1 MKLRTIGAV
10 LAGAAMIGATVAGAA
25 AAADVPA
32 KSWWID
38 PATGQPNVA
47 IVVGAQA
54 NASDVVSASLIA
66 AAVGNMA
73 TVEETAATTK
83 TATAKWEKVGE
94 YNYSYPERI
103 INYTGGNCRLQDRP
117 SKWYIDFELY
127 SYQFW
132 ETAENSWPN
141 PAYDTYVQIAVP
153 SDVRNPAGSL
163 VAKGLSTLWFS
174 NSSKEWDSKDRV
186 YYFSVL
192 GSTGSTRKYYLVNNN
207 ATYPDTRGGSA
218 MLGPDPTSP
227 TFDTIAAKQDEGD
240 SGDAKK
246 YAGGSYDDGDGQWDF
261 NTYSLMDTEAWV
273 NIEDPVGAVDYRYNT
288 TDDCD
293 YMFGGTGTSME
304 AHEEIQLIV
313 GDKYESDPGPN
324 GIADFIG
331 QKGYASGIV
340 YRTAEIRYPLLEN
353 GQNICGI
360 NKCWG
365 MIDFQTAAKG
375 YLNEIKFLGKMY
387 KPMFAGA
394 TWTNTVDGME
404 YYLGGYF
411 MYGKSFAESEKI
423 MKVGDV
429 YTFHGWTVTL
439 NDVNIYENKAY
450 ITVSGPALTAPFNF
464 IMVMDSLGACGPCC
478 PDCATYGGGGAFTSN
493 PTQRNEYDPYVK
505 YTTVSKEKGGY
516 TYDFF
521 RYVNFMLDGIKTFV
535 GADGTYLAEFNL
547 YAIEDFGYL
556 EDKGCCDPFV
566 TTPNDYGLAITGG
579 WRRVL
584 YSNDTNTGFAGW
596 HTWEQYATLTAAGT
610 APKPQADLNVADMY
624 ILWKPAPRCTGYC
637 PDANFDTLELQLCD
651 NINIPNCETTYTV
664 NGPENYFTVEVVDVD
679 FGRFNDGTAFD
690 PAAVPA
696 SLNDASYWA
705 LSQWAAPFSGLKTG
719 VYKGQKVRTDATP
732 DKDGVYLRI
741 NMSSAGDTIKYTA
754 NVKIDPVELIMLD
767 VEVNTATNTKNLV
780 LVGGPVY
787 NSIVK
792 DLVDMGASTVDWAT
806 SAGEWE
812 WIADPMAKG
821 YDVLIVA
828 GANREETRMAA
839 EDLVAMLN

>member
-32 KSWWID
+32 KSWFID
-38 PATGQPNVA
+38 PATGQPNVT

-73 TVEETAATTK
+73 TVEEEASTTK
-83 TATAKWEKVGE
+83 TASVKWEKVGE
-94 YNYSYPERI
+94 YNYSRDTDVWEYNATTCADGTLLAAR
-103 INYTGGNCRLQDRP
+103 
-117 SKWYIDFELY
+117 WYVDYALY
-127 SYQFW
+127 SSQYW
-132 ETAENSWPN
+132 ETAEDYWPN
-141 PAYDTYVQIAVP
+141 KDYDTYVQLAMP
-153 SDVRNPAGSL
+153 SDVRNPGGTGPL

-174 NSSKEWDSKDRV
+174 NSPKEWDSKDRV
-186 YYFSVL
+186 YRFAL
-192 GSTGSTRKYYLVNNN
+192 ATATGNTNRYNLVTTQV
-207 ATYPDTRGGSA
+207 AA
-218 MLGPDPTSP
+218 SP
-227 TFDTIAAKQDEGD
+227 TADIINTNTIIKP
-240 SGDAKK
+240 S
-246 YAGGSYDDGDGQWDF
+246 AGGSYDDGDGAWDF
-261 NTYSLMDTEAWV
+261 NSYAFFTTLAWV
-273 NIEDPVGAVDYRYNT
+273 DVNAPAAGNT
-288 TDDCD
+288 YDACD
-293 YMFGGTGTSME
+293 YLFGGTGTAME

-331 QKGYASGIV
+331 DRGSASGIV

-360 NKCWG
+360 KNCWG
-365 MIDFQTAAKG
+365 MIDFTTAQKG

-411 MYGKSFAESEKI
+411 MYGKPFAEAEKI

-429 YTFHGWTVTL
+429 YNFHGWTVTL

-450 ITVSGPALTAPFNF
+450 ITVSGPALSSPFTF
-464 IMVMDSLGACGPCC
+464 IMVMDSQFNECATCC
-478 PDCATYGGGGAFTSN
+478 PTCATYGGGGSFTSN
-493 PTQRNEYDPYVK
+493 PTRRTEYDPYVK
-505 YTTVSKEKGGY
+505 YTTVTKEKSGY
-516 TYDFF
+516 SYDFF
-521 RYVNFMLDGIKTFV
+521 RYVNFVLDGIKTFV

-547 YAIEDFGYL
+547 YAIEDYGYL

-579 WRRVL
+579 WRRVVQEAADDW
-584 YSNDTNTGFAGW
+584 NA
-596 HTWEQYATLTAAGT
+596 WELQNATLSTT
-610 APKPQADLNVADMY
+610 TYPLEEYVLWRPAPK
-624 ILWKPAPRCTGYC
+624 CTSYC

-651 NINIPNCETTYTV
+651 TINIPNCETTYTV

-679 FGRFNDGTAFD
+679 FGRYNTGADFATVSSGLVYGPRKTPVD
-690 PAAVPA
+690 PA
-696 SLNDASYWA
+696 SLLLAIYDGTPGAAYVGQDMKDDA
-705 LSQWAAPFSGLKTG
+705 
-719 VYKGQKVRTDATP
+719 

-741 NMSSAGDTIKYTA
+741 NMSTKGDTIKYTA
-754 NVKIDPVELIMLD
+754 NVKIDPVELIKLD
-767 VEVNTATNTKNLV
+767 IEVNTATNTKNLV

>member
-73 TVEETAATTK
+73 TVEETASVPK
-83 TATAKWEKVGE
+83 TASVTFDNMFA
-94 YNYSYPERI
+94 YNYSHITQTEAYNVWTCSDSNFRQATW
-103 INYTGGNCRLQDRP
+103 YTD
-117 SKWYIDFELY
+117 YELY

-132 ETAENSWPN
+132 ETAYDNFPSATYDIDVALAM
-141 PAYDTYVQIAVP
+141 PAEQ
-153 SDVRNPAGSL
+153 RNPKGAV

-174 NSSKEWDSKDRV
+174 NTVKEWDSKDRV
-186 YYFSVL
+186 YSFAYTS
-192 GSTGSTRKYYLVNNN
+192 STGSARKYFLVN
-207 ATYPDTRGGSA
+207 TYTTNPT
-218 MLGPDPTSP
+218 DPTFP
-227 TFDTIAAKQDEGD
+227 IVKTLPA
-240 SGDAKK
+240 
-246 YAGGSYDDGDGQWDF
+246 YAGGSYDDADGSFDF
-261 NTYSLMDTEAWV
+261 DGYAMFTTKAWV
-273 NIEDPVGAVDYRYNT
+273 NVEDPTGTAIRYDPKN
-288 TDDCD
+288 DCD
-293 YMFGGTGTSME
+293 YLFGGTGTAME
-304 AHEEIQLIV
+304 AHEEIQVIPSN
-313 GDKYESDPGPN
+313 KYAADPGYN
-324 GIADFIG
+324 NIVDFIG
-331 QKGYASGIV
+331 DKGSVSGIV

-353 GQNICGI
+353 GQNICGVTS
-360 NKCWG
+360 CDG
-365 MIDFQTAAKG
+365 MVDFETARKG
-375 YLNEIKFLGKMY
+375 YTNEIKFLGKMY

-394 TWTNTVDGME
+394 TYRTGSPDSW
-404 YYLGGYF
+404 YLGAYF
-411 MYGKSFAESEKI
+411 MYGKPYAEKEKI

-429 YTFHGWTVTL
+429 YNYHGWTVTL

-450 ITVSGPALTAPFNF
+450 ITVTGPALSAPFSF
-464 IMVMDSLGACGPCC
+464 IMVMDSLGDCGPCC
-478 PDCATYGGGGAFTSN
+478 PDCAAYGGGGAFTSN
-493 PTQRNEYDPYVK
+493 PTRRNEYDPYLVK
-505 YTTVSKEKGGY
+505 TTVSKEKSGY

-547 YAIEDFGYL
+547 YAIEDYGYL

-579 WRRVL
+579 WRKVA
-584 YSNDTNTGFAGW
+584 YDVATTETNPVTTGVNQAEQFVQPGYWVAWEDNINNPADTN
-596 HTWEQYATLTAAGT
+596 AAF
-610 APKPQADLNVADMY
+610 
-624 ILWKPAPRCTGYC
+624 ILWRPAPRCDTTC

-651 NINIPNCETTYTV
+651 TIIVPNCETAYTI
-664 NGPENYFTVEVVDVD
+664 NGPENYFTVEVADVD
-679 FGRFNDGTAFD
+679 YGKYPTLGGYTAWNGYYGVLTAPDTATVAF
-690 PAAVPA
+690 P
-696 SLNDASYWA
+696 DAYNM
-705 LSQWAAPFSGLKTG
+705 
-719 VYKGQKVRTDATP
+719 YKYDDSDA
-732 DKDGVYLRI
+732 DKDGVKI
-741 NMSSAGDTIKYTA
+741 NVKMTTAGDVIKYTA

-767 VEVNTATNTKNLV
+767 VETNTATNTKNLV

-839 EDLVAMLN
+839 EDLIGMLN